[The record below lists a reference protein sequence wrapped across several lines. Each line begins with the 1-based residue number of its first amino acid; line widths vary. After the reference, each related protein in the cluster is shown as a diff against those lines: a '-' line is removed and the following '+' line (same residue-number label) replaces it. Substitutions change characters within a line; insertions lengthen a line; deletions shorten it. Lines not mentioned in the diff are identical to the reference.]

1 MNTTNDTIK
10 VCLADDHAMN
20 MEGLNNV
27 LSGEPD
33 IEIVGVAR
41 DGTSLLEL
49 LESRD
54 DRVDVLVLDLSMP
67 GMSGM
72 ELIKKLN
79 QKFPD
84 LSVIVLTMHRES
96 QFFRQAT
103 SNRNVRGYILKDDAY
118 DRLRDALRTVSR
130 GGRAFSPQI
139 QELMFEDYQRVQE
152 GYHIFEQLTRRE
164 REVLNL
170 IVQGRMNKEIANDL
184 FISIRT
190 VESHRARI
198 MEKLRC
204 RNFAEL
210 MQFAARNGLV

>member
-10 VCLADDHAMN
+10 VCLADDHAMV